1 MRSLLI
7 LCAVLY
13 ASYGLK
19 CYKDA
24 SKGEGHTETKKEVEC
39 VCGDYCVKYF
49 AEGKGKEIAKDKQIK
64 HENGQGINDEEAE
77 EGKEKEKEKT
87 VVEKTKTEKTTTAR
101 AASWDCGCSRTGGF
115 QSDMCKE
122 EGRGVF
128 ASLLRKTRIHKMS
141 QISAL
146 TFLFLFFFSTTTSLK
161 CYEDESTTKHHSDKK
176 KEVECA
182 CGDYCVKFYIEA
194 MGKEGSQWGCGCYN
208 EVEGQINMCQQ
219 KGRDVWGT
227 DPEIEMRSTI
237 AFCFVLLLV
246 SVEARKCWSDV
257 SSDGKHTKKKKA
269 VTCDCGDYCM
279 KVGTDLGGYGWGC
292 SCSAGGID
300 LCPNDQNAVPNLWCC
315 KKDKCNSSSL
325 ASFSFTIL
333 FVISAF
339 LLKY

>member
-1 MRSLLI
+1 
-7 LCAVLY
+7 
-13 ASYGLK
+13 
-19 CYKDA
+19 
-24 SKGEGHTETKKEVEC
+24 
-39 VCGDYCVKYF
+39 
-49 AEGKGKEIAKDKQIK
+49 
-64 HENGQGINDEEAE
+64 
-77 EGKEKEKEKT
+77 
-87 VVEKTKTEKTTTAR
+87 
-101 AASWDCGCSRTGGF
+101 
-115 QSDMCKE
+115 
-122 EGRGVF
+122 
-128 ASLLRKTRIHKMS
+128 MS

-246 SVEARKCWSDV
+246 SVEARKCWSDA

-279 KVGTDLGGYGWGC
+279 KVGTDKREVTCDCGDYCVKWQYMGVYTWGC
-292 SCSAGGID
+292 SCSSGVSGD
-300 LCPNDQNAVPNLWCC
+300 LCPSTEKATPVGTFYCC
-315 KKDKCNSSSL
+315 KGNKCNGS
-325 ASFSFTIL
+325 T
-333 FVISAF
+333 SAF
-339 LLKY
+339 NVMIIAFLSSISLKKKSRARVVTIATSGRVR